1 MLVSEPL
8 PLSMEPLRFC
18 SEERPP
24 LFRGDWLPSVPPW
37 SRRGGAAVRLLSFSR
52 LCAVDSI
59 LDIFY
64 FCVCV
69 RACVPLLF
77 VLSDALLLNFT
88 AFYFLFLPEVTFT
101 LTLYFL
107 PYNLFLLLCLLMV
120 VSDDGYFIC

>member
-1 MLVSEPL
+1 
-8 PLSMEPLRFC
+8 MEPLRFC
-18 SEERPP
+18 NEERPP

-77 VLSDALLLNFT
+77 VLSDVLLCNFT
-88 AFYFLFLPEVTFT
+88 AFYFCFYPKLRL
-101 LTLYFL
+101 LQLLYFSL
-107 PYNLFLLLCLLMV
+107 TIY
-120 VSDDGYFIC
+120 SY